1 MKYVYVLTS
10 STTDLYYEQFF
21 LSVTSLRMH
30 NPDAYIVVLLD
41 RRTKE
46 SLTDLRNG
54 YEQVVS
60 EIKTIDT
67 PIELSQKEVSRWI
80 KTSMKKYITGDFL
93 YIDCDTVITE
103 NLNYVFPS
111 EINIGAIL
119 DTHVPLKKHHLVSHF
134 NLEDIEINFNSSSK
148 LGLRYNGGVI
158 FCRDVPESDDFF
170 NRWHSLWNISLKKGN
185 SQDMPS
191 LNQANLEAGNIIKKL
206 DDNWN
211 CQIIYNGLPFLS
223 TAKII
228 HYYATVFDF
237 INCPFKPASWVVLNS
252 VKETGIIS
260 DEIMEMLKFPRNAF
274 EQKSRI
280 ISDNDELEVLNS
292 KLFLLLLIIRKK
304 RARLFNLLNSV
315 IILIRHNKFVKKI
328 YHRPKDFL
336 NKNYKIKANI
346 AIDCR
351 MIQSSGIG
359 VYLRSCLPLLLKTNN
374 NFFLIGNKNILQI
387 YKQYPNVKIINCSI
401 KSFSFIELL
410 LFPRRIVKEIN
421 KADIYYSPYI
431 NIPRGIKIPIYTTIH
446 DIIFP
451 DMPELIT
458 KPGLAVRMWFYRRAQ
473 KHSKKIFTVS
483 NFSKSRIIHHLGD
496 KKPVIITK
504 TAIRPKFLSCSETA
518 KTRQKK
524 ETIIFIGNIKR
535 HKGLY
540 YLLDA
545 FQLARNEGLKH
556 KLIIV
561 SSKRKYR
568 SFDNKII
575 KKMDSF
581 KSGAISFTGYIP
593 DDELIELIST
603 SSLLVQP
610 SLYEGFCLPP
620 LEAMVLGTHALISDI
635 PVLKEVY
642 ADFPVTF
649 FRVGDVIDL
658 KNKMMSLLFNKT
670 APSISLSE
678 NLLSKYTFEKTVS
691 VILKELM

>member
-1 MKYVYVLTS
+1 
-10 STTDLYYEQFF
+10 
-21 LSVTSLRMH
+21 
-30 NPDAYIVVLLD
+30 
-41 RRTKE
+41 
-46 SLTDLRNG
+46 
-54 YEQVVS
+54 
-60 EIKTIDT
+60 
-67 PIELSQKEVSRWI
+67 
-80 KTSMKKYITGDFL
+80 
-93 YIDCDTVITE
+93 
-103 NLNYVFPS
+103 
-111 EINIGAIL
+111 
-119 DTHVPLKKHHLVSHF
+119 
-134 NLEDIEINFNSSSK
+134 
-148 LGLRYNGGVI
+148 
-158 FCRDVPESDDFF
+158 
-170 NRWHSLWNISLKKGN
+170 
-185 SQDMPS
+185 MPS
-191 LNQANLEAGNIIKKL
+191 LNQANYEAGNIIKKL

-260 DEIMEMLKFPRNAF
+260 DEIIEMLKFPRNAF

-304 RARLFNLLNSV
+304 RPRLFNLLNS
-315 IILIRHNKFVKKI
+315 IIIFIRHNKLVKRF
-328 YHRPKDFL
+328 YHRPKD
-336 NKNYKIKANI
+336 NISKILTTKKNI

-374 NFFLIGNKNILQI
+374 NFILIGNKNLLYTYSQF
-387 YKQYPNVKIINCSI
+387 KNVKIINCSI

-410 LFPRRIVKEIN
+410 LFPRNIVNEIN

-451 DMPELIT
+451 DMPDLIT

-483 NFSKSRIIHHLGD
+483 HFSKSRIKHFLGE
-496 KKPVIITK
+496 KKPIIITK
-504 TAIRPKFLSCSETA
+504 TAIQPKFLAHRET
-518 KTRQKK
+518 KEKK
-524 ETIIFIGNIKR
+524 ETIIFIGNIKK

-556 KLIIV
+556 KLIVV

-575 KKMDSF
+575 KKMESF

-593 DDELIELIST
+593 DEELIELIST

-620 LEAMVLGTHALISDI
+620 LEAMILGTHALISDI

-642 ADFPVTF
+642 SDFPVTF
-649 FRVGDVIDL
+649 FRAGDVTEL
-658 KNKMMSLLFNKT
+658 KNKMLDLLYNKD
-670 APSISLSE
+670 APSVSLSE
-678 NLLSKYTFEKTVS
+678 NLISKYTFEKTVS
-691 VILKELM
+691 VIMENIN